1 METAD
6 DKRKSKRRRG
16 WLIALL
22 LILLL
27 GGGAFAGWWFWNEAE
42 QQRIE
47 ENQVDIPDV
56 SGMPETD
63 AQNALTTA
71 GLRPILE
78 YEHSDDVERDR
89 AIGTEPAGGVT
100 MQRYDAKS
108 RSTSFAGTRRSTDPR
123 LAAAG
128 RFGSDRARY
137 ARGTRLTRRR
147 RLVRQLGNDSARDRL
162 VDTNPSSAQPCPT
175 VPPWR

>member
-1 METAD
+1 
-6 DKRKSKRRRG
+6 
-16 WLIALL
+16 
-22 LILLL
+22 
-27 GGGAFAGWWFWNEAE
+27 EAE

-89 AIGTEPAGGVT
+89 AIGTEPAVGAT
-100 MQRYDAKS
+100 MQRYDEVTLNISLGPDEVQIPDSLQGAS
-108 RSTSFAGTRRSTDPR
+108 EATVRDTLEELG
-123 LAAAG
+123 
-128 RFGSDRARY
+128 
-137 ARGTRLTRRR
+137 LT
-147 RLVRQLGNDSARDRL
+147 VADVSYVNSATIPRDRL
-162 VDTNPSSAQPCPT
+162 VDTNPSLGST
-175 VPPWR
+175 VSYGATVALRMS